1 MPDVNIWALAG
12 TGLAAGFLGAM
23 LGIGG
28 GAIIVPVLT
37 LFLGVPIHNA
47 IAVSLISIV
56 TNACTATGIY
66 IRNHMTNLKLGVLLG
81 IALVPGAVLGGLLAS
96 IMTATALSV
105 IFSLILV
112 YVAFRLFPRKQKAEI
127 ATSRDGIKEK
137 DHAQHS
143 WLDGHY
149 YDPAT
154 DQEVNYQVHRPVV
167 GMASGLFAGIISTLI
182 GIGGGIIN
190 VPVMIMLMKVP
201 FKAAIAT
208 SSFLL
213 AITTMTGSLF
223 YSFNGY
229 IQPDIAAPLIIS
241 TYIGSRAGAA
251 FSRRSQNAVLSG
263 IFAAFALCMAVLMV
277 LRAFNILGR

>member
-1 MPDVNIWALAG
+1 MPDVNTWALAG

-37 LFLGVPIHNA
+37 LCLGVPIHNA

-66 IRNHMTNLKLGVLLG
+66 IRSHMTNLKLGALLG

-96 IMTATALSV
+96 LMTATALSI

-112 YVAFRLFPRKQKAEI
+112 YVAFRLFPRRQKAEI
-127 ATSRDGIKEK
+127 AASQDGIKEK

-154 DQEVNYQVHRPVV
+154 DQEVNYQVHRPVI

-213 AITTMTGSLF
+213 AVTTMTGSLF

>member
-66 IRNHMTNLKLGVLLG
+66 IRNHMTNLKLGMLLG
-81 IALVPGAVLGGLLAS
+81 IALVPGAVLGGLLAG
-96 IMTATALSV
+96 IMTANALSI
-105 IFSLILV
+105 IFGLILV
-112 YVAFRLFPRKQKAEI
+112 YVAFRLFPRRRRGETQESQELI
-127 ATSRDGIKEK
+127 DEK
-137 DHAQHS
+137 GHARHS

-149 YDPAT
+149 YDPAI
-154 DQEVNYQVHRPVV
+154 DQEVSYRVHRPVT
-167 GMASGLFAGIISTLI
+167 GMASGLVAGIISTLI

-190 VPVMIMLMKVP
+190 VPVMTMLMKVP

-213 AITTMTGSLF
+213 AVTTMTGSLF
-223 YSFNGY
+223 YAMNGY

-241 TYIGSRAGAA
+241 TYIGSRTGAVL
-251 FSRRSQNAVLSG
+251 SRRSQNAVLAG
-263 IFAAFALCMAVLMV
+263 VFAVFALCMAVLMV
-277 LRAFNILGR
+277 LRALNITGK